1 VQGEIGVS
9 EIDPQEFG
17 RLQATVDALES
28 DMSEMKADVRI
39 IRDAIT
45 EARGGWKL
53 LLLIGG
59 AAATVG
65 AAVSWVI
72 EHVNLK

>member
-1 VQGEIGVS
+1 VS
-9 EIDPQEFG
+9 DIDPQEFG

-45 EARGGWKL
+45 EARGGWRL
-53 LLLIGG
+53 LLMIGG
-59 AAATVG
+59 AAASIG
-65 AAVSWVI
+65 AAVSWVVDHI
-72 EHVNLK
+72 NWK